1 MRWVTAALVLLG
13 VGVTAASGQ
22 DTLSLS
28 LEAAMDRARAGHP
41 QIAAVRAERRG
52 READARATLAAYLPS
67 ISTEWSLLRT
77 DDPVAVFGSKL
88 RQGRFAAPDLAL
100 DALNH
105 PSPVSNAAFAVS
117 IEQPLVAPQG
127 WLARRASRAG
137 VAASRLVETRA
148 GQMAAFDALRTYF
161 ATQVAAARV
170 EVYDTALT
178 AAVQTLAQIR
188 SLRRE
193 GVVTAVDEHLGLA
206 RVSELEAARAM
217 AVAGRLTSA
226 NRLLVALGEAPGRPV
241 RLLDPLERPTAAAV
255 TSASRVDL
263 EALRLAVGAE
273 ETNVRRAQSHW
284 LPTVGAFGSLAWNQ
298 GNFGALAGPR
308 HWTAGVAVRWSP
320 FRGGGEWAA
329 LDRARAGRD
338 LAKDQLAAAERS
350 AEAEVQAAAAELEA
364 AEAALAAAER
374 ALGHAAEAS
383 RIATVRYAGG
393 VATISELLG
402 VRAAESAQRL
412 ARLDALYHAR
422 LAAAALA
429 VARGGDP
436 Q

>member
-1 MRWVTAALVLLG
+1 MRWVTPTLVLLA
-13 VGVTAASGQ
+13 VGATAASGQ
-22 DTLSLS
+22 DTLALS
-28 LEAAMDRARAGHP
+28 LGAAMDRARAGHP

-52 READARATLAAYLPS
+52 READSRATLAAYLPS

-88 RQGRFAAPDLAL
+88 RQGRFAATDLAL
-100 DALNH
+100 EALNH

-170 EVYDTALT
+170 EVYDTAL
-178 AAVQTLAQIR
+178 AAAGQTLAQIR

-193 GVVTAVDEHLGLA
+193 GVVTAVDEQLGLA

-226 NRLLVALGEAPGRPV
+226 NRLLVVLGEAPGRPV
-241 RLLDPLERPTAAAV
+241 RLLDPLERPTAAV
-255 TSASRVDL
+255 TSANRADL

-350 AEAEVQAAAAELEA
+350 AEAEAQAAAAELEA

-436 Q
+436 R

>member
-1 MRWVTAALVLLG
+1 MRWVTTTLVLLG

-28 LEAAMDRARAGHP
+28 LGTAMARARASHP

-52 READARATLAAYLPS
+52 READARATLATYLPS
-67 ISTEWSLLRT
+67 ISTEWSFLRT

-100 DALNH
+100 DALNR

-170 EVYDTALT
+170 EVYDTAL
-178 AAVQTLAQIR
+178 AAASQTLAQIR

-193 GVVTAVDEHLGLA
+193 GVVTAVDEQLGLA

-226 NRLLVALGEAPGRPV
+226 NRLLVVLGEAPGRPV
-241 RLLDPLERPTAAAV
+241 RLLDPLERQTSAS
-255 TSASRVDL
+255 TSASRADL
-263 EALRLAVGAE
+263 EALRIAVGAE
-273 ETNVRRAQSHW
+273 ETNVRRAQSSW
-284 LPTVGAFGSLAWNQ
+284 LPTLGAFGSLAWNQ

-320 FRGGGEWAA
+320 FRGGAEWGA

-350 AEAEVQAAAAELEA
+350 AEAEAQAAAAELEA

-374 ALGHAAEAS
+374 ALGYSAEAS
-383 RIATVRYAGG
+383 RIAAVRYSGG

-402 VRAAESAQRL
+402 VRAAESTQRL

-436 Q
+436 R